1 MLVTL
6 KQLEENLTSTLIWI
20 KSYIDARFR
29 AHAEENASNVYGV
42 AVKIKEQ

>member
-6 KQLEENLTSTLIWI
+6 KQLEENLNSTLILI

-29 AHAEENASNVYGV
+29 ANVETSSSNVYATAEV
-42 AVKIKEQ
+42 IEEE